1 MAVLQNRR
9 VSRVKSDTGVLA
21 AEDGVTLLAGVVLI
35 YLAGGVSGRRCWV
48 SVSSVA
54 HRTLLFMPVVSRA
67 CCSLFTSYQ
76 ISHATGG
83 AGVFSNDVWWVF
95 ICLFLTVAS
104 WLWVPSMQVVQVQRG
119 PTIQLNIRIDSQPQ
133 TMNSL
138 KLSQAQILTTVTTS
152 KYPIHH

>member
-54 HRTLLFMPVVSRA
+54 HRTLLFMPCQLFPELAVVCLPAIRSAMQLEVLESLAMTFGGSSFA
-67 CCSLFTSYQ
+67 CS
-76 ISHATGG
+76 
-83 AGVFSNDVWWVF
+83 
-95 ICLFLTVAS
+95 
-104 WLWVPSMQVVQVQRG
+104 
-119 PTIQLNIRIDSQPQ
+119 
-133 TMNSL
+133 
-138 KLSQAQILTTVTTS
+138 
-152 KYPIHH
+152 